1 MDFFDRQDH
10 ARQQTGL
17 LKGLFGLAVLAVVA
31 LNYLLLASV
40 IWAFQHPLIAEAWWD
55 PVAFLITALFLF
67 GEALVHPLHFLQ
79 LIWNPNIAA
88 WITLGTL
95 VPIAAGCVYKIR
107 LLSTGGP
114 AVAELLGGRRVDP
127 NARDPDEKKLRN
139 VVEEIALASGMPC
152 PEIYVLNRERGIN
165 TFAAGHTRRDVAI
178 GVTFGCLKL
187 LTRDELQGVI
197 AHEFSHILNGDTRLN
212 MQLMGLVHGLF
223 WPTIVG
229 RILLRG
235 TSQAPEIG
243 ESIFDEGVSGV
254 SKLLA
259 PIACIFLIIGSAG
272 SPLVR
277 LIKSLVCW
285 QREWLADAAAI
296 QFTRNPAGIE
306 GALKKVGGLPKQGRL
321 ETPYAETASHFYFVN
336 CVPDPWFRFQ
346 STHPPLIKRILA
358 IDPLFDGRFQHIKS
372 LPSPDAAFDCIYE
385 ESVRRARA
393 SEKADWED
401 KA

>member
-1 MDFFDRQDH
+1 
-10 ARQQTGL
+10 
-17 LKGLFGLAVLAVVA
+17 
-31 LNYLLLASV
+31 
-40 IWAFQHPLIAEAWWD
+40 
-55 PVAFLITALFLF
+55 
-67 GEALVHPLHFLQ
+67 
-79 LIWNPNIAA
+79 
-88 WITLGTL
+88 
-95 VPIAAGCVYKIR
+95 
-107 LLSTGGP
+107 
-114 AVAELLGGRRVDP
+114 
-127 NARDPDEKKLRN
+127 
-139 VVEEIALASGMPC
+139 
-152 PEIYVLNRERGIN
+152 
-165 TFAAGHTRRDVAI
+165 
-178 GVTFGCLKL
+178 
-187 LTRDELQGVI
+187 
-197 AHEFSHILNGDTRLN
+197 

-336 CVPDPWFRFQ
+336 CVPDPWFGFQ
-346 STHPPLIKRILA
+346 STHPPLTQRILA
-358 IDPLFDGRFQHIKS
+358 IDPQFDGQFQHIKS
-372 LPSPDAAFDCIYE
+372 LPSSDAAFDRTYE

-393 SEKADWED
+393 NARANWED